1 MTKPAPTPK
10 PGWLNIRW
18 LAAVIGLA
26 LLVAGQVQIA
36 SDAFPDKPATEL
48 GKWLNTELHFSI
60 PTIDNVLRGLPLL
73 LTGAVL
79 LFVSLR
85 RLKLLPAEN
94 ALETGHPIA
103 PRSLLSTWPWLLS
116 GTIVFILLLWQIR
129 QFDYHPTMIVQW
141 LVALLLFAIAAAHW
155 DRRRQVNLSPGLSHA
170 DLLWMIGLFILS
182 LLAGTYRLQGLPDM
196 LIGDEGSFWTA
207 ARDIATG
214 DFNPPVFANG
224 VYTFPVLS
232 SIGQAWG
239 LKLFGINLWGW
250 RFSSVLAGSL
260 TIFPLYLLGRD
271 AFNRKVAIASSV
283 ALIFCPY
290 FLAFARLGYNN
301 IQSLFI
307 TALALYWL
315 YLGIQR
321 SSVFYLYLAGC
332 AAGFGFYTYFAARM
346 ALVIAILFILLLWI
360 GRKLKFRQAVLAL
373 ALLAVGVGLVIGPY
387 LVYGTQY
394 DAQGM
399 SFKMFE
405 SVFFNTFNGLQ
416 FYSQE
421 ELTAV
426 APIFKLGGNELFY
439 NPEIYLVLLARG
451 LARTLLIFQKPWLIS
466 EHFIASPLAGTIGV
480 VFYLLGLG
488 ALFKRIREPRGL
500 LLAVWFLV
508 TIFALSVLNTV
519 PPRHTHMVSILP
531 ALALMT
537 GAGVHVLAGAVSAV
551 HANLTKLRTVFIGIL
566 TAIVALGGIYDY
578 FILMPSR
585 YHPNADQIIS
595 WASIY
600 AKDEAF
606 VFVYSEPHE
615 VDIVRPYLITEF
627 RPDVSYTTVSFEDF
641 RREPETYATGG
652 NILVFFMPGLAEEI
666 EPLLAAQWGQKIILR
681 DFYNPDGIP
690 VLSAGMNT
698 PFVFERDRSFL
709 DVIRESYGRLPLLIF
724 LAILF
729 ILFGLIAFIPTS
741 WTLRLPRRI
750 QSVASWFN
758 APVRQ
763 IEEAE
768 EPIEPEDRPE
778 VPIPYEEPPAEP
790 PAWVDEVFELP
801 RREKAGKVKVETRS
815 VPAERGRD
823 VYLHLH
829 LPSIRLPWKHLPE
842 EMRVGLPPLQ
852 FPQPVLLLGLVSLA
866 ITAQVFIHFQNF
878 LVGAILYLSSLAGL
892 VWWARKNPKWINAL
906 TNQARIPPR
915 AELVIGL
922 LLLAVVIF
930 TRFYDLG
937 YRVYGLEADETKWT
951 AQSWLSTILRV
962 DQGEFAGM
970 HYKYL
975 PVDFWVR
982 SFFLRIFGLNFM
994 SARIESAVFSV
1005 IAVVF
1010 LYLLI
1015 RRLTASPPT
1024 ALLGA
1029 AVYAFSF
1036 IELNGSHQALHNT
1049 TLEPWMMAGLYYLVA
1064 GMQAKRLWQFQVA
1077 GVVLALGML
1086 TYETIFPTVGAA
1098 LIFVFGMAIVQVIR
1112 RQANA
1117 RQWLQRLLLLGW
1129 PILLVYLTFTRRYLE
1144 ARHGY
1149 HFGWLENFSEGGTD
1163 LGGLASFML
1172 QNISDLLKTTFSSVV
1187 YQDSLLRWDGAF
1199 LNQLILPFV
1208 VIGLAYNLC
1217 RLRRPYFL
1225 FIPLWYVFNVV
1236 AAPLLLGSVW
1246 PRVLYTS
1253 LAPLAIWAAMGL
1265 WVFLAALRPWMDLL
1279 KVRAAVPV
1287 FIILLLVIFANDYRV
1302 FTTGIS
1308 DPVDRV
1314 KRRELADL
1322 TAASAA
1328 DTGLLLYPYFP
1339 AQNDAVELETHVL
1352 LFSVAGTRH
1361 LGLEAGENFLQ
1372 IPYDQLLPF
1381 LWEKRD
1387 QNGLDVFYDKTALS
1401 MQEERADALALLL
1414 DCYPGASL
1422 RTSGEYFDV
1431 YHLDAT
1437 ALSQPECYQSAP
1449 PMLVSPPEGAE
1460 ISSGMSLT
1468 FAWDTGSTKTTSF
1481 LVNIE
1486 QHVPNVYWI
1495 EAEDAFQ
1502 SNGWYMSSE
1511 FVAGFSGS
1519 GFLLDNWQSG
1529 EAQTLLTLEEEGEY
1543 RIWVRAFKRRYND
1556 QQNFITINGQAFFF
1570 SGNDVPLD
1578 TWFWESVGTFALPT
1592 GEVSL
1597 GLGRLYGQDEMFSVF
1612 IDSILVT
1619 SDIDRT
1625 PEETAVWQTVYA
1637 SEERFSSQTQFTLNL
1652 PLPPGEYRWSVRV
1665 FDGDQLVDSAGER
1678 GIAMPYAEFTILP

>member
-1 MTKPAPTPK
+1 
-10 PGWLNIRW
+10 
-18 LAAVIGLA
+18 
-26 LLVAGQVQIA
+26 
-36 SDAFPDKPATEL
+36 
-48 GKWLNTELHFSI
+48 
-60 PTIDNVLRGLPLL
+60 
-73 LTGAVL
+73 
-79 LFVSLR
+79 
-85 RLKLLPAEN
+85 
-94 ALETGHPIA
+94 
-103 PRSLLSTWPWLLS
+103 
-116 GTIVFILLLWQIR
+116 
-129 QFDYHPTMIVQW
+129 
-141 LVALLLFAIAAAHW
+141 
-155 DRRRQVNLSPGLSHA
+155 
-170 DLLWMIGLFILS
+170 
-182 LLAGTYRLQGLPDM
+182 
-196 LIGDEGSFWTA
+196 
-207 ARDIATG
+207 
-214 DFNPPVFANG
+214 
-224 VYTFPVLS
+224 S
-232 SIGQAWG
+232 SI
-239 LKLFGINLWGW
+239 
-250 RFSSVLAGSL
+250 
-260 TIFPLYLLGRD
+260 
-271 AFNRKVAIASSV
+271 

-307 TALALYWL
+307 TTLALYWL
-315 YLGIQR
+315 YLGTQR

-346 ALVIAILFILLLWI
+346 ALVIATLFIFLLWI
-360 GRKLKFRQAVLAL
+360 GRKLKFRHAALAL
-373 ALLAVGVGLVIGPY
+373 ALLAVGVLLVVGPY

-426 APIFKLGGNELFY
+426 TPIFELGGNELFY

-480 VFYLLGLG
+480 VFYLIGLG

-519 PPRHTHMVSILP
+519 PPRHTHMVSLLP

-537 GAGVHVLAGAVSAV
+537 GAGIHILASAVSAV
-551 HANLTKLRTVFIGIL
+551 HANLTKLKTTFIGIL

-585 YHPNADQIIS
+585 YHPYADQIIS
-595 WASIY
+595 WASVY
-600 AKDEAF
+600 AQDEAF

-627 RPDVSYTTVSFEDF
+627 YPNVSYTTVSFEDF
-641 RREPETYATGG
+641 RREPETYITEEKT
-652 NILVFFMPGLAEEI
+652 LVFYMPGLAEEI
-666 EPLLAAQWGQKIILR
+666 EPLLTAQWPQEIVLR

-709 DVIRESYGRLPLLIF
+709 EVIRESYGRLPLLVF

-729 ILFGLIAFIPTS
+729 IIFGLIAFIPTS

-750 QSVASWFN
+750 RSVAGWFN

-763 IEEAE
+763 VEEAE

-778 VPIPYEEPPAEP
+778 VPIPHEAPPAEP

-801 RREKAGKVKVETRS
+801 RREKAGKVKVEARS
-815 VPAERGRD
+815 VPAEQGRD
-823 VYLHLH
+823 VYLRLH
-829 LPSIRLPWKHLPE
+829 LPTLRLPWKHLPE
-842 EMRVGLPPLQ
+842 GMRLSLPALQ
-852 FPQPVLLLGLVSLA
+852 IPQPVLLSGVVGLA
-866 ITAQVFIHFQNF
+866 IAAQIYIHFQNF
-878 LVGAILYLSSLAGL
+878 LVGAILYLLGIAGL
-892 VWWARKNPKWINAL
+892 VYWARKNPKWLNAL

-922 LLLAVVIF
+922 LLLVVVIF

-951 AQSWLSTILRV
+951 VQSWLSTILRV

-970 HYKYL
+970 HYRFL
-975 PVDFWVR
+975 PVDFWAR
-982 SFFLRIFGLNFM
+982 SIFLRVFGLNFM
-994 SARIESAVFSV
+994 SARLESAIFSV

-1064 GMQAKRLWQFQVA
+1064 GLQDHKWWQFQVA
-1077 GVVLALGML
+1077 GIVLALGML
-1086 TYETIFPTVGAA
+1086 TYETFFPTVGAA
-1098 LIFVFGMAIVQVIR
+1098 LVFVLGLAIAQIFR

-1163 LGGLASFML
+1163 LSGAVSFVL

-1187 YQDSLLRWDGAF
+1187 YQDSLLRWNGAF

-1225 FIPLWYVFNVV
+1225 FIPLWYLFNIV

-1246 PRVLYTS
+1246 PRVLYTG

-1265 WVFLAALRPWMDLL
+1265 WVFLAALRPWMDFL
-1279 KVRAAVPV
+1279 KVKVAVPT
-1287 FIILLLVIFANDYRV
+1287 FILLLLVIFANDYRI

-1328 DTGLLLYPYFP
+1328 DTDLLLYPYFP

-1352 LFSVAGTRH
+1352 LFSVAGARH

-1381 LWEKRD
+1381 LWENRD
-1387 QNGLDVFYDKTALS
+1387 RNSLDVFYDKTALS
-1401 MQEERADALALLL
+1401 MQEERTDALALLL

-1422 RTSGEYFDV
+1422 RASGEYFDV
-1431 YHLDAT
+1431 YHLDAAT
-1437 ALSQPECYQSAP
+1437 LSQPECYQSAP
-1449 PMLVSPPEGAE
+1449 PILVAPPEGAE
-1460 ISSGMSLT
+1460 ISSGASLI
-1468 FAWDTGSTKTTSF
+1468 FAWDTGSTATTSF
-1481 LVNIE
+1481 LVSVE
-1486 QHVPNVYWI
+1486 QHVPEVYWI

-1502 SNGWYMSSE
+1502 TNGWYLSSE
-1511 FVAGFSGS
+1511 FVAGFSGN

-1529 EAQTLLTLEEEGEY
+1529 EAQTFLRLDEEGEY
-1543 RIWVRAFKRRYND
+1543 RVWVRAYKRRYND
-1556 QQNFITINGQAFFF
+1556 QQNFITVNGQTFYF

-1578 TWFWESVGTFALPT
+1578 TWYWESVGTFDLPAGDVT
-1592 GEVSL
+1592 LS
-1597 GLGRLYGQDEMFSVF
+1597 LGRLYGQDEMFSVF
-1612 IDSILVT
+1612 IDSLLVT
-1619 SDIDRT
+1619 SDIDKT
-1625 PEETAVWQTVYA
+1625 PEETAVWQTVYT
-1637 SEERFSSQTQFTLNL
+1637 SEERFGSQTQFTLDL

-1665 FDGDQLVDSAGER
+1665 FDGDRLVDSAGER
-1678 GIAMPYAEFTILP
+1678 GIAMPYAEFTLIP